1 MHIRTTIIT
10 LLSAVL
16 AGAPAA
22 TLAAPVTIT
31 DANPQLI
38 FDDNNPVDGQTEWVV
53 TGSNEQFIIQD
64 FADAQKIVFG
74 VNAASDSV
82 NIGYNSASNGAQ
94 NIALGISAKADGNN
108 SVALGRA
115 AHSLGDWSMALGR
128 QSESVGTRSAA
139 IGYTATSGGVDSLAA
154 GSGASSGGLRATAI
168 GYGTQASAPDS
179 LSLGYLTIAAGQYAL
194 AAGNTSFAEG
204 DQSAAIGFATHAEG
218 SNSMA
223 AGWNAHAQG
232 NGSLAIGEGASSEGS
247 AATAIGSDAHAVA
260 TFSIAVG
267 DAYAGEIS
275 DLAVGYLASAYG
287 SDSMAIGAY
296 PIATAPRS
304 GALGF
309 AAISEAQEATALGFR
324 AHAVQPGS
332 IVLGS
337 IAGVNGATSDASI
350 GVGTNNPLAALHV
363 ARANGTAAILVQET
377 AAAAAGRTLF
387 TLANRGNTKFE
398 LKETGSG
405 TRWQFTNSGDAFRIS
420 KFGTGQVEFQVF
432 NNGDAV
438 LLGDLAIG
446 GAFTEM
452 SDRNE
457 KHAIVPLDGEA
468 VLAKVAQVPISEW
481 SYKTESADQRH
492 IGPMAQDF
500 HAAFGL
506 ASGDTRI
513 SARDMAGVALASIQ
527 ALAKENRALRTSNQ
541 ALRDDV
547 ETLKALVSQ
556 LLPHTAQN

>member
-1 MHIRTTIIT
+1 MPYTIMSIKFSVGDSDAYNFYNDVVVVQGLLNDHYLSNAAFAGAVGEMLSVDGDCGSLTKTAIRTFQTT
-10 LLSAVL
+10 VMGKSTHWAD
-16 AGAPAA
+16 GR
-22 TLAAPVTIT
+22 
-31 DANPQLI
+31 
-38 FDDNNPVDGQTEWVV
+38 VDPGGQTWRALNGNLPAVADISPAPLDSST
-53 TGSNEQFIIQD
+53 TG
-64 FADAQKIVFG
+64 AV
-74 VNAASDSV
+74 
-82 NIGYNSASNGAQ
+82 GA
-94 NIALGISAKADGNN
+94 
-108 SVALGRA
+108 
-115 AHSLGDWSMALGR
+115 SLGNTGDYSAFR
-128 QSESVGTRSAA
+128 QGN
-139 IGYTATSGGVDSLAA
+139 
-154 GSGASSGGLRATAI
+154 
-168 GYGTQASAPDS
+168 YGTHLGNSSRYDS
-179 LSLGYLTIAAGQYAL
+179 NKDGKKDSSDKYATIASHGCCL
-194 AAGNTSFAEG
+194 CTL
-204 DQSAAIGFATHAEG
+204 T
-218 SNSMA
+218 M
-223 AGWNAHAQG
+223 
-232 NGSLAIGEGASSEGS
+232 

-446 GAFTEM
+446 GSFTEM
-452 SDRNE
+452 SDRNQ
-457 KHAIVPLDGEA
+457 KHAIVPLDGET
-468 VLAKVAQVPISEW
+468 VLAKVAQVPVSEW
-481 SYKTESADQRH
+481 SYRGEAADSRH

-500 HAAFGL
+500 YAAFGL
-506 ASGDTRI
+506 ASGETQI
-513 SARDMAGVALASIQ
+513 SARDMAGVNMAAVQ
-527 ALAKENRALRTSNQ
+527 ALNQKLERENADIRAELD
-541 ALRDDV
+541 ALRDTV
-547 ETLKALVSQ
+547 MELRSAMPSAGLKVV
-556 LLPHTAQN
+556 NR